1 MQSTLRTICILAFVL
16 CCSMAL
22 TAATAEHAVFVR
34 VAVIYIAPD
43 STSARLATADRGRE
57 AAILE
62 KSNEWAHVI
71 VTLPPAA
78 NTPAQPLEEPQPRSV
93 TGWVLGKGLVTVN
106 TPNGDQVMFGEAVD
120 SESEA
125 SRRGGRRGAAAD
137 ARRLYARTAE
147 YFPNSPLAAE
157 AAYRAAD
164 IQWQLDKSDQETR
177 PSARS
182 RDPRERLPINEE
194 AMRQV
199 EKKYRGTKWAD
210 LAAFHLIENKLCGD
224 WAAQS
229 KCPEKEAEVYEKYVQ
244 DHPNSPAAAEALY
257 HAAYRYAALIEI
269 YKVEGNANK
278 AHGAAQRA
286 VATAQR
292 ISGKNPSADWN
303 ARAQRL
309 IYMVQNNIPVYGS
322 NLE

>member
-1 MQSTLRTICILAFVL
+1 MQRILRTLCVLASVL

-22 TAATAEHAVFVR
+22 LAATAEHAVFVR
-34 VAVIYIAPD
+34 AAVIYISPD
-43 STSARLATADRGRE
+43 STSAKLATADRGRE
-57 AAILE
+57 GAILE
-62 KSNEWAHVI
+62 RSNEWAHVI

-78 NTPAQPLEEPQPRSV
+78 NAPAQPLEEPQPRSV
-93 TGWVLGKGLVTVN
+93 TGWVLGKGLVTAN
-106 TPNGDQVMFGEAVD
+106 TPNGDQIMFGEAVD

-125 SRRGGRRGAAAD
+125 SRRGGRRGAAGD

-164 IQWQLDKSDQETR
+164 IQWQLDKSDVETR
-177 PSARS
+177 PSARA
-182 RDPRERLPINEE
+182 RDPRDRMPINDE

-199 EKKYRGTKWAD
+199 EKKYRGTKWSD
-210 LAAFHLIENKLCGD
+210 LAAYHLLENKLCGD

-229 KCPEKEAEVYEKYVQ
+229 KCPEKEAELYEKYVQ
-244 DHPNSPAAAEALY
+244 DHPNSPADPEALY
-257 HAAYRYAALIEI
+257 NAAYRYAALIEI
-269 YKVEGNANK
+269 YKVDGNANK
-278 AHGAAQRA
+278 SPGAAQRA
-286 VATAQR
+286 IATAQR
-292 ISGKNPSADWN
+292 ISGKNPNADWN
-303 ARAQRL
+303 ARAQCL

>member
-1 MQSTLRTICILAFVL
+1 MQRSLRSVCILAIVV
-16 CCSMAL
+16 CCSLAMM
-22 TAATAEHAVFVR
+22 AATAERVVLVR
-34 VAVIYIAPD
+34 AAVIYISPD
-43 STSARLATADRGRE
+43 GTSAKLATADRGRE

-78 NTPAQPLEEPQPRSV
+78 NAPAQPLEEPQPRSV
-93 TGWVLGKGLVTVN
+93 TGWVLGKGLVAAS

-120 SESEA
+120 SEAEA
-125 SRRGGRRGAAAD
+125 SRRGGRRGAAGD

-147 YFPNSPLAAE
+147 YFPNSPLAGE

-164 IQWQLDKSDQETR
+164 IQWQLDKSDLETR
-177 PSARS
+177 PSARA
-182 RDPRERLPINEE
+182 RDPRDRMPINEE
-194 AMRQV
+194 EMRQV

-210 LAAFHLIENKLCGD
+210 LAAFHLVENKLCGD

-244 DHPNSPAAAEALY
+244 EHPNSPAAPEALY
-257 HAAYRYAALIEI
+257 NAAYRYAALIEI
-269 YKVEGNANK
+269 YKVEGNAK
-278 AHGAAQRA
+278 KSPESAQRA
-286 VATAQR
+286 VATAQK
-292 ISGKNPSADWN
+292 IFGKNPNENWN

-309 IYMVQNNIPVYGS
+309 IYMVQNSIPVYGS